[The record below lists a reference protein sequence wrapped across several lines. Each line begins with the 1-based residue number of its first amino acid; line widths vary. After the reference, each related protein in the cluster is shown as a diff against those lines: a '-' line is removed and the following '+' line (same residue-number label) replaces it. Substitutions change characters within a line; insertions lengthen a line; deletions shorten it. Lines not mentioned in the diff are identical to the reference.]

1 MGGRWARSKHREDMP
16 SSPRLFDLVV
26 MVDWSAASRP
36 GPPRPRKDQI
46 WIGWGTRRTRPAPR
60 YCRTRQAAAAFL
72 EELLASERGSALI
85 GFDFPNAYPQG
96 SGLGG
101 GRALAARLAASIED
115 GPDNSNNRFEVARAL
130 NRKLGRPPGPFWMC
144 PAALADDAL
153 TLKRPPER
161 ERGFSQFRIVERR
174 LRARR
179 IFPHSVWQLGGAGSV
194 GGQTLMGMPV
204 VHRLLTAPR
213 LAQRSRLWPFETE
226 WDARLEGIVHAEVW
240 PSLFPSEDQPYEIKD
255 ARQVVAVR
263 DALLAADRKGSLRAH
278 FARPADLS
286 ERESRI
292 CLEEEG
298 WILGVA

>member
-1 MGGRWARSKHREDMP
+1 MGARSWHREDTP
-16 SSPRLFDLVV
+16 PVPRLFDLIV

-36 GPPRPRKDQI
+36 GPPRPSKDQI
-46 WIGWGTRRTRPAPR
+46 WIAWGTRSRRPKPH
-60 YCRTRQAAAAFL
+60 YCRTRHEACAYL
-72 EELLASERGSALI
+72 LDLLAACRGSALV
-85 GFDFPNAYPQG
+85 GFDFPNAYPAG

-101 GRALAARLAASIED
+101 GRALAASLAASIED
-115 GPDNSNNRFEVARAL
+115 GPDNGNNRFEVARAL
-130 NRKLGRPPGPFWMC
+130 NRRLGRPPGPFWMC
-144 PAALADDAL
+144 PAALADEAL
-153 TLKRPPER
+153 TLKRPAER

-179 IFPHSVWQLGGAGSV
+179 IFPHSLWQLGGAGSV

-204 VHRLLTAPR
+204 VHRLLAAPR
-213 LAQRSRLWPFETE
+213 LAERSRLWPFETE

-240 PSLFPSEDQPYEIKD
+240 PSLFPCDDQPYKIKD
-255 ARQVVAVR
+255 ARQVAAVR
-263 DALLAADRKGSLRAH
+263 DALLAADRKGSLRAC

-292 CLEEEG
+292 CLREEG